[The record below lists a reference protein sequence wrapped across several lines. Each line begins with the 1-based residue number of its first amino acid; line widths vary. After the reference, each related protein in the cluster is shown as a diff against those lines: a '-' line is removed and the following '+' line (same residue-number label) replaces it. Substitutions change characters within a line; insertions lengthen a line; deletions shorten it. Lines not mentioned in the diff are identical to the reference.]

1 MQAITAERERLTA
14 VQWEVEEAR
23 VAQQA
28 AEDEADRERRLRQE
42 LSAKFEKWE
51 QEKVGSQRLACQS
64 RILISWSFSLISSD
78 PTSLVEVLLLVSVRS
93 PHVVFFGLVTRA
105 ALGRGG

>member
-42 LSAKFEKWE
+42 LSEKFEKWE
-51 QEKVGSQRLACQS
+51 QEKVGFPEIGHKSSSA
-64 RILISWSFSLISSD
+64 SW
-78 PTSLVEVLLLVSVRS
+78 EV
-93 PHVVFFGLVTRA
+93 
-105 ALGRGG
+105 GRGASL

>member
-42 LSAKFEKWE
+42 LSEKFEMWE
-51 QEKVGSQRLACQS
+51 QEKVGFLEIGHESSSRKRWLAGKWGEWARC
-64 RILISWSFSLISSD
+64 
-78 PTSLVEVLLLVSVRS
+78 E
-93 PHVVFFGLVTRA
+93 A
-105 ALGRGG
+105 